1 MTERPSPT
9 GGSDDP
15 AVDAAADEPINHS
28 SGAADAAS
36 DSPAADASEAATSTV
51 DETANDPAST
61 GATSS
66 ASAVPTAT
74 RANPR
79 GGGTGVAGAAGGGPS
94 ASGYI
99 PHTAG
104 VPETPKVNWP
114 VFLVSGLGII
124 AIALWAILQPD
135 TAENT
140 LALIVATVSK
150 NLGWFYVLTATVAVL
165 FMIWIAAGKTGNV
178 KLGPDHSK
186 PQYNLFSWASM
197 LFAAGIGVDLLFF
210 SVAEPVSQFYSP
222 PTGDPETVEAAR
234 QAVVFTLF
242 HYGVTGWALYALMGM
257 AFGYFAYRLNMPL
270 TIRSALYP
278 IIGKRIHGPAGDA
291 VEIAAML
298 GTVFGVAT
306 SLGIGVVQLNYG
318 LKVLFDLPENTAMQ
332 IALIVVAVSVA
343 TVSAVSGVDK
353 GIRRLSEL
361 NVALAIGLMLYILV
375 TGRTAFLFDALV
387 MNIGEYVS
395 KFPSMTMDTYAFS
408 DAQDWMN
415 QWTLFFWAWWVA
427 WAPFVGLFLARISRG
442 RSLRQFIVG
451 TLTIPFVFVLLWVS
465 VFGNSAL
472 DLIMG
477 GDAEFGQMADSKPER
492 AFYLL
497 LEQYPA
503 PLVVAGVA
511 SLIGLLLYITSADS
525 GALVMSN
532 FTSKITDTRQDGP
545 AWSRIFWAVTV
556 GTLTIAMLLVG
567 GIPTLQ
573 SATIVM
579 GLPFAIVIY
588 LVMYGLFTSLRLEM
602 LQKDTA
608 TRTIR
613 GAISG
618 RAAAEGSGNW
628 RRRLAR
634 SMTFPGARQT
644 RRHID
649 EVVAPALTEVAEA
662 IRERGGDVTLVRD
675 VVEDVGIDQID
686 LLVNFGDERDFR
698 YQVYPTA
705 HPTPSFAGRI
715 HLDRDAD
722 ITYYRLEVCTLT
734 GSLGY
739 DVYGYTKTQV
749 IEDVLD
755 LYERHL
761 EFLHMQADLP
771 GSSDLSD
778 DAEPVREWSD
788 DYVNDT
794 TTVTEKE
801 N

>member
-1 MTERPSPT
+1 MTDRQVNQPDQPDQPNRS
-9 GGSDDP
+9 GDP
-15 AVDAAADEPINHS
+15 APHS
-28 SGAADAAS
+28 SSSSSSSSSSHSAPGAPGAAGTSTSAG
-36 DSPAADASEAATSTV
+36 ASEASGASRSSGSLSTST
-51 DETANDPAST
+51 TST
-61 GATSS
+61 TS
-66 ASAVPTAT
+66 TAT
-74 RANPR
+74 
-79 GGGTGVAGAAGGGPS
+79 AAGGGPS
-94 ASGYI
+94 TSVSEAS
-99 PHTAG
+99 
-104 VPETPKVNWP
+104 VPEEPKVNWP

-124 AIALWAILQPD
+124 IIALWAILAPD
-135 TAENT
+135 NAAGT
-140 LALIVATVSK
+140 LEFIVGTVSV
-150 NLGWFYVLTATVAVL
+150 NLGWFYVVTATVAVL
-165 FMIWIAAGKTGNV
+165 FMIWVATSKAGHI

-210 SVAEPVSQFYSP
+210 SVAEPVAQFFHP
-222 PTGDPETVEAAR
+222 PTGDAETVEAAR

-242 HYGVTGWALYALMGM
+242 HYGITGWALYALMGM

-318 LKVLFDLPENTAMQ
+318 LTVLFDLPENAGMQ
-332 IALIVVAVSVA
+332 IALIVVAVGVA

-361 NVALAIGLMLYILV
+361 NVGLAIGLMLYILV

-408 DAQDWMN
+408 DAQEWMS

-472 DLIMG
+472 DLVMG
-477 GDAEFGQMADSKPER
+477 GDAAFGQMAVDKPER

-503 PLVVAGVA
+503 AIIVAGVA

-525 GALVMSN
+525 AALVMSN

-556 GTLTIAMLLVG
+556 GVLTIAMLLVG

-588 LVMYGLFTSLRLEM
+588 LVMYGLFTSLRLEL
-602 LQKDTA
+602 LQKDSA
-608 TRTIR
+608 TKTIR

-618 RAAAEGSGNW
+618 RASGDGSGSW

-649 EVVAPALTEVAEA
+649 DVVAPALTEVAEA
-662 IRERGGDVTLVRD
+662 IRERGADVTLVRD
-675 VVEDVGIDQID
+675 AVEEAGIDQLD
-686 LLVNFGDERDFR
+686 LLVKFGDERDFR

-722 ITYYRLEVCTLT
+722 VTYYRLEVFTLT

-739 DVYGYTKTQV
+739 DVFGYTRTQV

-755 LYERHL
+755 LYERHM

-771 GSSDLSD
+771 GGSDMSD

-788 DYVNDT
+788 DYVKDT
-794 TTVTEKE
+794 TTVTSKE

>member
-1 MTERPSPT
+1 MSQRPSPA
-9 GGSDDP
+9 GSASQSGEAPTSGDP
-15 AVDAAADEPINHS
+15 LPT
-28 SGAADAAS
+28 SGAAAS
-36 DSPAADASEAATSTV
+36 P
-51 DETANDPAST
+51 
-61 GATSS
+61 G
-66 ASAVPTAT
+66 
-74 RANPR
+74 
-79 GGGTGVAGAAGGGPS
+79 
-94 ASGYI
+94 I
-99 PHTAG
+99 
-104 VPETPKVNWP
+104 PKVNLP
-114 VFLVSGLGII
+114 VFVISGVGVI
-124 AIALWAILQPD
+124 AIALWAIFAPGNAAD
-135 TAENT
+135 T
-140 LALIVATVSK
+140 LALIVSTVSE
-150 NLGWFYVLTATVAVL
+150 NFGWFYVLTATVAVV
-165 FMIWIAAGKTGNV
+165 FMIWIAAAKTGNV
-178 KLGPDHSK
+178 KLGPDHAK

-210 SVAEPVSQFYSP
+210 SVAEPVAQYYGP
-222 PTGDPETVEAAR
+222 PSGDPETVEAAR

-318 LKVLFDLPENTAMQ
+318 LRVLFGVDENITWQ
-332 IALIVVAVSVA
+332 IALIVLAVGVA
-343 TVSAVSGVDK
+343 TMSAVSGVDK

-361 NVALAIGLMLYILV
+361 NVGLAITLMLYILV

-387 MNIGEYVS
+387 MNVGEYVS

-408 DAQDWMN
+408 DAQEWMN
-415 QWTLFFWAWWVA
+415 AWTLFFWAWWVA
-427 WAPFVGLFLARISRG
+427 WAPFIGLFLARISRG

-451 TLTIPFVFVLLWVS
+451 TLTIPFIFVLMWVS

-472 DLIMG
+472 DLVLG
-477 GDAEFGQMADSKPER
+477 GDDEFGRMAVEMPER

-503 PLVVAGVA
+503 GLVVAGVA
-511 SLIGLLLYITSADS
+511 SMIGLLLYITSADS
-525 GALVMSN
+525 AALVMSN

-545 AWSRIFWAVTV
+545 AWSRIFWAIAV
-556 GTLTIAMLLVG
+556 GVLTIAMLFVG

-579 GLPFAIVIY
+579 GLPFAVVIY
-588 LVMYGLFTSLRLEM
+588 LIMYGLFTSLRLEM
-602 LQKDTA
+602 LQKDSA

-618 RAAAEGSGNW
+618 RTDGAGGGNW
-628 RRRLAR
+628 RQRLTRA
-634 SMTFPGARQT
+634 MTFPGRRQA
-644 RRHID
+644 RRHVD
-649 EVVAPALTEVAEA
+649 EVVAPALEEVVEA
-662 IRERGGDVTLVRD
+662 IRERGADVSLTRD
-675 VVEDVGIDQID
+675 AVEDTGIDQLD
-686 LLVNFGDERDFR
+686 LLVRFGDERDFR

-722 ITYYRLEVCTLT
+722 VTYYRLEVFTLT

-739 DVYGYTKTQV
+739 DVYGYSRTQI

-761 EFLHMQADLP
+761 DFLHRQADLP
-771 GSSDLSD
+771 GTSDLSD
-778 DAEPVREWSD
+778 SADPVREWTD
-788 DYVNDT
+788 DYVNETSDA
-794 TTVTEKE
+794 KE
-801 N
+801 TR